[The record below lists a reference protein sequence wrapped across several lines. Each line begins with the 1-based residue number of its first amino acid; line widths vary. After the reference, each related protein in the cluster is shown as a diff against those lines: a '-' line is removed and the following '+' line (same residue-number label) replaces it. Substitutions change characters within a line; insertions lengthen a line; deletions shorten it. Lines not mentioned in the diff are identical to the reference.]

1 MRILSLILVAA
12 VVGGLVGG
20 AVAYVELRTDA
31 DPLNAL
37 PGDTTV
43 AADAKDKPVPR
54 AEAVEPTY
62 DFGTMQ
68 RGTKK
73 SHEFTIR
80 NVGNAPLKLWKGH
93 ATCKCTD
100 FIVPEEKIPPGG
112 TAQVRVEWSA
122 KVDMGPFHQVAT
134 VLTDDP
140 IRSSLDLTIDGTIL
154 TASGV
159 EPPEL
164 AFDKIPIGE
173 KRTAE
178 VFVMAMLQDELSVSD
193 PQLSDPALREKFDVK
208 IEPVDKKDLPNEAAR
223 RGFRV
228 SVTAKDDLPVGR
240 LSQLWLS
247 LKTNLADAETLEIP
261 VSGQV
266 VGDIGVHGAPGVWN
280 EEQVALRLGNVKSSE
295 GRKEKLNIVVRG
307 DDAAKVAFSVQSCDP
322 PQLKVTIGEP
332 KKLRDTLVQVPL
344 EIEIPPGMR
353 PMIRLDTEQGE
364 RGKVVLA
371 TTHPKVKELSIGVQF
386 AIER

>member
-1 MRILSLILVAA
+1 MAA
-12 VVGGLVGG
+12 IVGSLVGG
-20 AVAYVELRTDA
+20 AVAYVELRADA
-31 DPLNAL
+31 NPLNEL
-37 PGDTTV
+37 PGDTNVSPT
-43 AADAKDKPVPR
+43 AKNQPVPR

-62 DFGTMQ
+62 NFGTMQ

-73 SHEFTIR
+73 SHEFTIK
-80 NVGNAPLKLWKGH
+80 NVGDAPLKIWKGH

-100 FIVPEEKIPPGG
+100 FVVPEEKIPPQG

-122 KVDMGPFHQVAT
+122 KTDYGPFRQTAT

-140 IRSSLDLTIDGTIL
+140 FRSSLDLTIDGTIL
-154 TASGV
+154 TASGI

-173 KRTAE
+173 KKSAE
-178 VFVMAMLQDELSVSD
+178 VFVMAMLQDELTVSD
-193 PQLSDPALREKFDVK
+193 PQFSDPALREKFDVK

-228 SVTAKDDLPVGR
+228 TVTAKEGLPIGR
-240 LSQLWLS
+240 FFQWLS

-261 VSGQV
+261 VNGQV
-266 VGDIGVHGAPGVWN
+266 VGDISVHGPPGVWN
-280 EEQVALRLGNVKSSE
+280 EDQVALRLGNVKSSE

-307 DDAAKVAFSVQSCDP
+307 EDAAKVSFNVQSSDP
-322 PQLKVTIGEP
+322 PQIKATIGTP

-344 EIEIPPGMR
+344 EIELPPGMH

-364 RGKVVLA
+364 RGTVVLG
-371 TTHPKVKELSIGVQF
+371 TTHPKIKELKVGVQF